1 MQELMPNVSKID
13 LCYAHRAMDTI
24 DGALRF
30 WGTDELVLSFNG
42 GKDATVLLH
51 LVRAAMAG
59 FLDENASAPDKKE
72 SCGEHNDSAQEPP
85 SSKARLRCVYFVD
98 GNAFG
103 EMEDFLAEMES
114 SCDLSLERFHGSYK
128 EGCRHMIDK
137 YGSRG
142 FFLGT
147 RKSDPHGQ
155 FVESFSPS
163 SKGWPTFMRIHPIL
177 SWNFGDI
184 WKFLREFKLPY
195 CRLYDEGYTSLGS
208 RFDTDKNPALLRP
221 DGTYRPAYTLIL
233 LDDEEDMQRKGRR
246 VLQENTRSPTASQ
259 GMCEVGMI
267 TVGDEVLSAKVCLW
281 NQCFLGSP

>member
-1 MQELMPNVSKID
+1 MH
-13 LCYAHRAMDTI
+13 CRAMETI

-30 WGTDELVLSFNG
+30 FRMDELVLSFNG

-51 LVRAAMAG
+51 LVRAAIAG
-59 FLDENASAPDKKE
+59 FLDEEKASAPAEKKGSSGDPCSE
-72 SCGEHNDSAQEPP
+72 SP
-85 SSKARLRCVYFVD
+85 SSERPRWRCVYFVD
-98 GNAFG
+98 PNAFG
-103 EMEDFLAEMES
+103 EMEEFLAEMEV
-114 SCDLSLERFHGSYK
+114 SCDLTLERFHGSYK
-128 EGCRHMIDK
+128 EGCRHMTDK

-221 DGTYRPAYTLIL
+221 DGTYHPAYTMIL
-233 LDDEEDMQRKGRR
+233 QDDEEDMERKGRR
-246 VLQENTRSPTASQ
+246 VVLPENTRSSTAASE

-267 TVGDEVLSAKVCLW
+267 TVGDEVLSAKVCIWRHLAH
-281 NQCFLGSP
+281 LISHPSP